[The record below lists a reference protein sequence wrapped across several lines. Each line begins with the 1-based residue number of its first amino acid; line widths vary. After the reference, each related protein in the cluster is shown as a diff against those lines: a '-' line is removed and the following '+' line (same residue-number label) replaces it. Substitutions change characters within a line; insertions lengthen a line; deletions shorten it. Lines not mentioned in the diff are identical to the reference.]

1 MTSLEAFLRC
11 RDALLAHRED
21 YDTAARD
28 FAWPALDRFNWALD
42 YFDGMARGNGATALW
57 VLDEQGGETRLSF
70 AQMAERSARVANHLR
85 ALGVRRGDRVMLML
99 GNVPALW
106 DVMLACMKLGAIII
120 PATTLL
126 TADDLRERIAMG
138 EVGHVVAGATDCAK
152 LDGVAGTFT
161 RIAAGADRAPAGW
174 HRLEDAYAASP
185 EFTPD
190 APTQASDPLLLY
202 FTSGTTSRPK
212 LVMHTHA
219 SYPVGHLSTLYW
231 IGLRPAMSTGTSVR
245 RAGPSMRGAASSRHG
260 MPAPPCSSTTPRASR
275 PGRCWTCCAVRGSRR
290 CARRPRSGAC

>member
-70 AQMAERSARVANHLR
+70 AQMAERSARVANHLC

-161 RIAAGADRAPAGW
+161 RIAAGASILVSNPA
-174 HRLEDAYAASP
+174 S
-185 EFTPD
+185 
-190 APTQASDPLLLY
+190 Q
-202 FTSGTTSRPK
+202 TS
-212 LVMHTHA
+212 
-219 SYPVGHLSTLYW
+219 
-231 IGLRPAMSTGTSVR
+231 
-245 RAGPSMRGAASSRHG
+245 SSRN
-260 MPAPPCSSTTPRASR
+260 SLNSAS
-275 PGRCWTCCAVRGSRR
+275 
-290 CARRPRSGAC
+290 